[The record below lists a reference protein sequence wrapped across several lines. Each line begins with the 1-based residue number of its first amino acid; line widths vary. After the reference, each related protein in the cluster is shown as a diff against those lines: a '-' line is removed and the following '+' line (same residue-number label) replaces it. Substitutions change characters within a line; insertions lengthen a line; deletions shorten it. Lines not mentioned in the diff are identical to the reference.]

1 MAWKT
6 SPSTPLTGPP
16 RGGLVPCGGDPAEP
30 ELAISA
36 GLGGGIGAAAGCSGL
51 AGAGGA
57 AGMGTLYQGFAI
69 AGAGGS
75 GKP

>member
-6 SPSTPLTGPP
+6 SPSTPLTGPF
-16 RGGLVPCGGDPAEP
+16 RGGLPARGGDPAEP

-36 GLGGGIGAAAGCSGL
+36 GLGGGIGAAACGSGL
-51 AGAGGA
+51 ACAGGGAGIDMPA
-57 AGMGTLYQGFAI
+57 QGFVST
-69 AGAGGS
+69 GGGGI

>member
-6 SPSTPLTGPP
+6 SPSTPLTGPR
-16 RGGLVPCGGDPAEP
+16 RGGLAACGGDPAEP

-36 GLGGGIGAAAGCSGL
+36 GLGGGIGAAAGGSGL
-51 AGAGGA
+51 ACAGGTAGIDMPAQGFVSTGAGG
-57 AGMGTLYQGFAI
+57 I
-69 AGAGGS
+69 